1 MTKNSIKSHKVNNK
15 KCSKDQEIWEQV
27 TASIKP
33 LRSSLKNRVLEKEI
47 WPTSHST
54 HVKFTKHTH
63 SISLRSDQ
71 LLRPPPLPELRHGT
85 TTGLDKRNAKK
96 LRKGQHAIEG
106 QLDLH
111 GMTQGSAHV
120 AINNFIEVSCLAGK
134 RCVLI
139 ITGKGLKIEGAVGVL
154 RLAVPRWLNEKPNR
168 SRVLAF
174 SYATPRDGGEGALY
188 VMLRRKR

>member
-15 KCSKDQEIWEQV
+15 KFSKDQEIWEQV

-33 LRSSLKNRVLEKEI
+33 LRSSLKNRVLKKEI
-47 WPTSHST
+47 WPTSQST
-54 HVKFTKHTH
+54 HVKVIKHTN
-63 SISLRSDQ
+63 SVPMRSDE

-85 TTGLDKRNAKK
+85 STGLDRRNAKK
-96 LRKGQHAIEG
+96 LRKGQHTIEA

-111 GMTQGSAHV
+111 GMTQECAHV
-120 AINNFIEVSCLAGK
+120 AVNNFIEVSYLSGK
-134 RCVLI
+134 RCILI

-154 RLAVPRWLNEKPNR
+154 RLRVPHWLNEKPNR

-174 SYATPRDGGEGALY
+174 SYAIPKDGGEGALY
-188 VMLRRKR
+188 VMLKRKR

>member
-1 MTKNSIKSHKVNNK
+1 MSKNSIKSHKLNNK
-15 KCSKDQEIWEQV
+15 KFSKDQEIWEQV

-47 WPTSHST
+47 WPTSQST
-54 HVKFTKHTH
+54 HEKVTKRTD
-63 SISLRSDQ
+63 SISMRSDE

-85 TTGLDKRNAKK
+85 STGLDKRNAKK
-96 LRKGQHAIEG
+96 LKKGQHTIEG

-111 GMTQGSAHV
+111 GMTQECAHI
-120 AINNFIEVSCLAGK
+120 AINNFIEISYLSGK

-168 SRVLAF
+168 SCVLAF
-174 SYATPRDGGEGALY
+174 SYAIQKDGGEGALY
-188 VMLRRKR
+188 VMLKRRR

>member
-1 MTKNSIKSHKVNNK
+1 MTKNSIKSCKANNK
-15 KCSKDQEIWEQV
+15 KFSKDQEIWEQV

-47 WPTSHST
+47 WPALKSN
-54 HVKFTKHTH
+54 HVKFTKRTD
-63 SISLRSDQ
+63 SIPIRSNE

-96 LRKGQHAIEG
+96 LRKGQHTIEG

-111 GMTQGSAHV
+111 GMTQACAHV
-120 AINNFIEVSCLAGK
+120 AINNFIEVSYIAGK

-139 ITGKGLKIEGAVGVL
+139 ITGKGLKKDGAVGVL

-174 SYATPRDGGEGALY
+174 FFATPKDGGEGALY
-188 VMLRRKR
+188 VMLKRKR